1 MSINLDIAL
10 DRTPDAP
17 ALIVDGLRLPLQD
30 VSAFEHLEEVFDLL
44 VNLKMETEAR
54 RKWQTEVMSHLRRV
68 PTLPDWEL

>member
-30 VSAFEHLEEVFDLL
+30 LSAFEHLEEVFYLL
-44 VNLKMETEAR
+44 VNLKMETEAH
-54 RKWQTEVMSHLRRV
+54 RKWQQDVMSHLRRV